1 MSQRVLTV
9 YIRRHCHLCEQMVH
23 ALEPW
28 CAQQALRLELLDV
41 DRDPV
46 LAARFGERV
55 PVLADGEHEICAL
68 SLDEAALAA
77 RLGHEE
83 GGGELRAAGSYERI
97 YAIVRRIPAGR
108 VATYGQIAAIE
119 GRASARM
126 VGWAMAALPAGSDVP
141 WQRVINARGEVSER
155 AGGGGTAR
163 QRERLAAE
171 GVFFDRRGRV
181 DLARAGWEGP
191 EAAWLA
197 RNGFHAAPAPAAA
210 ARRGAAAAASGGAPR
225 RRFL

>member
-1 MSQRVLTV
+1 MSHRVLTV
-9 YIRRHCHLCEQMVH
+9 YIRRHCHLCERMVQ

-28 CAQQALRLELLDV
+28 CRDGALALELLDV
-41 DRDPV
+41 DEDPV

-55 PVLADGEHEICAL
+55 PVLADGERELCQYT
-68 SLDEAALAA
+68 LDEPALAA
-77 RLGHEE
+77 HLGRDVAAA
-83 GGGELRAAGSYERI
+83 GLRAAGTYERI
-97 YAIVRRIPAGR
+97 YALVRRIPAGR
-108 VATYGQIAAIE
+108 VATYGQIAAME

-163 QRERLAAE
+163 QRERLQAE
-171 GVFFDRRGRV
+171 GVLFDARGRV
-181 DLARAGWEGP
+181 DLARAGWDGP

-197 RNGFHAAPAPAAA
+197 RNGFLAAPAPGRG
-210 ARRGAAAAASGGAPR
+210 RRPASR
-225 RRFL
+225 RRLL